1 MPPPLRLAAYP
12 APHARPGGAK
22 HPKPE
27 TQRSKSIGL
36 ALQELSLLLEVFRN
50 PPGLE
55 QVLLYGSR
63 AKGTHRPVSD
73 IDLALTGLD
82 DELAV
87 AALADALDELPLPY
101 RFDVRALDSIRLP
114 ALREA
119 IAREGIPVY
128 SCDSGR

>member
-1 MPPPLRLAAYP
+1 M
-12 APHARPGGAK
+12 
-22 HPKPE
+22 PE

-36 ALQELSLLLEVFRN
+36 APAELSLLLEVFQN
-50 PPGLE
+50 TPGLE

-63 AKGTHRPVSD
+63 AKGTHRPASD

-82 DELAV
+82 DDLAV

-101 RFDVRALDSIRLP
+101 RFDVRALDTIRLP

-119 IAREGIPVY
+119 IAREGIAVY
-128 SCDSGR
+128 SRASNS